1 MPSSILGKKIYKQSK
16 RCITL
21 VEMMVVIFIIGLIVS
36 VIGFRYQGG
45 LEKGKAFKT
54 ETSIDKV
61 ETILN
66 LQVAEK
72 PQLLDNIEKDWK
84 EIIRRDP
91 LVKDPEALIK
101 DGWGQDL
108 EVELDENKGIHVRSE
123 NLENYKK
130 KNK

>member
-1 MPSSILGKKIYKQSK
+1 MRFAKKTK
-16 RCITL
+16 RPITL

-54 ETSIDKV
+54 ETAIDKV

-66 LQVAEK
+66 LHVAEH
-72 PQLLDNIEKDWK
+72 PSSSDNIERSWK

-108 EVELDENKGIHVRSE
+108 QVELDSNHNIKVSSR
-123 NLENYKK
+123 NLENFKNTKK
-130 KNK
+130 

>member
-1 MPSSILGKKIYKQSK
+1 MQKKK
-16 RCITL
+16 RPITL

-66 LQVAEK
+66 LHVAEY
-72 PQLLDNIEKDWK
+72 PNSIDSIEGKWK
-84 EIIRRDP
+84 EIIKNDP
-91 LVKDPEALIK
+91 LVKDAGALIK
-101 DGWGQDL
+101 DGWGEDL
-108 EVELDENKGIHVRSE
+108 QIELDNNHNIHVRSR
-123 NLENYKK
+123 NLENYKQK
-130 KNK
+130 K

>member
-1 MPSSILGKKIYKQSK
+1 
-16 RCITL
+16 
-21 VEMMVVIFIIGLIVS
+21 MMVVIFIIGLIVS

-84 EIIRRDP
+84 EVIRKDP

-101 DGWGQDL
+101 DGWGDEL
-108 EVELDENKGIHVRSE
+108 EVDLDDNKVIHVKSK
-123 NLENYKK
+123 NLDAYKS

>member
-1 MPSSILGKKIYKQSK
+1 MSSSLFKKKLYKQTK

-84 EIIRRDP
+84 EIIRKDS

-101 DGWGQDL
+101 DGWGDDL
-108 EVELDENKGIHVRSE
+108 EVDLDDNKAIRVKSK
-123 NLENYKK
+123 NLDAYKS